1 MRESGG
7 GYVLLVWGCYY
18 RLATANRPA
27 GMMRKIRE
35 GSGKSKR
42 QLDQML
48 MRKAEPREEFEE
60 EGD

>member
-1 MRESGG
+1 
-7 GYVLLVWGCYY
+7 
-18 RLATANRPA
+18 
-27 GMMRKIRE
+27 MMRKIRE